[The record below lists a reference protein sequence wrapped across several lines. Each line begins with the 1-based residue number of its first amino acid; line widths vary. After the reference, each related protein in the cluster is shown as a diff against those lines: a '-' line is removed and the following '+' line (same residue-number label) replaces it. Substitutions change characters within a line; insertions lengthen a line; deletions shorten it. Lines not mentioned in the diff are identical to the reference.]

1 MRHKLF
7 VLSLLFLAPIY
18 AEEFKAG
25 ATRVDITPPVGLQLM
40 GFADRTAPSTGVLD
54 PLHAR
59 ILVLETAQER
69 LAIVT
74 LDVCRVFGPWWIDA
88 LRERVKTTSGISHV
102 LVIATHTH
110 SAPVI
115 EDEENKASSWER
127 ETLDKVSKAI
137 LAAHQQAV
145 EAQLG
150 VGYGS
155 VDAGYNRRT
164 MRAGGKVEMI
174 WENPQRRHMGPVD
187 RTVAVLRID
196 DKQGRPIAILLNH
209 ALHPVVFGVRG
220 LSYSADYVGP
230 LTASVESSFGGATVC
245 LFVQG
250 ACGDINPYHADVP
263 PEQDPPGKRDWTA
276 GVISKEAVRVANE
289 IRTSTPEH
297 PMLQVMEDT
306 LNFHGR
312 WTAAAKTDF
321 RLPVSA
327 ILINRQIALMSM
339 PGEPF
344 VEFQTRWRD
353 ACPVADCLFAGYA
366 NGYFGYFPT
375 IRAAAEGG
383 YGASDDA
390 TWIETGAAERML
402 DQATIRIY
410 ELLNSLRP
418 DVQPYVPPP
427 ADESAPIRPAS
438 GR

>member
-1 MRHKLF
+1 
-7 VLSLLFLAPIY
+7 
-18 AEEFKAG
+18 
-25 ATRVDITPPVGLQLM
+25 
-40 GFADRTAPSTGVLD
+40 
-54 PLHAR
+54 
-59 ILVLETAQER
+59 
-69 LAIVT
+69 
-74 LDVCRVFGPWWIDA
+74 
-88 LRERVKTTSGISHV
+88 
-102 LVIATHTH
+102 
-110 SAPVI
+110 
-115 EDEENKASSWER
+115 
-127 ETLDKVSKAI
+127 
-137 LAAHQQAV
+137 
-145 EAQLG
+145 
-150 VGYGS
+150 
-155 VDAGYNRRT
+155 
-164 MRAGGKVEMI
+164 
-174 WENPQRRHMGPVD
+174 
-187 RTVAVLRID
+187 
-196 DKQGRPIAILLNH
+196 
-209 ALHPVVFGVRG
+209 VFGVRG

-276 GVISKEAVRVANE
+276 GVIAKEAVRVANE

-427 ADESAPIRPAS
+427 ADQSAPTRPAS